1 MNKYLSLTALLL
13 TVYTLRGQS
22 VQSVNSANIQNT
34 QSVISVGEIVINPTN
49 LQSSTGTI
57 AVALQINQQLLE
69 VTEVEISPEITAFP
83 NPTSESIEF
92 KTNQTLSGEIVR
104 IFNLTGQKILEQKL
118 TETNRLDLSSLSDG
132 SYLIRFDNAKFKTF
146 NIIKK

>member
-13 TVYTLRGQS
+13 TVYTLQGQS

-34 QSVISVGEIVINPTN
+34 QSVISVGEIVINPSN

-57 AVALQINQQLLE
+57 AIALQINQQLLE
-69 VTEVEISPEITAFP
+69 VTEVEISPTVTAFP
-83 NPTSESIEF
+83 NPTSDAIEF
-92 KTNQTLSGEIVR
+92 KTSQTLNGEMIRV
-104 IFNLTGQKILEQKL
+104 FNLAGQTVLEQKL
-118 TETNRLDLSSLSDG
+118 TETNQLNISNLSAG
-132 SYLIRFDNAKFKTF
+132 TYLVRFDNSKFKTF